1 MDNSNSTHT
10 FTISRQ
16 YLLLAVLAVSI
27 LACIFIISWARTP
40 EYRPLVQDMR
50 VVDAVKIVDILE
62 MHDISYRAELSQH
75 ILYVQ
80 KRDADQAR
88 LALARA
94 GFVFEYP
101 EKDRFTGLPEACTLL
116 EDQAGEKK
124 VKPLWE
130 QPWFMQSQRLLM
142 GALVMIVFILAV
154 IRPALSALI
163 YPQAKK

>member
-1 MDNSNSTHT
+1 MDNSNPTHT

-16 YLLLAVLAVSI
+16 YLLLAVLVVSI

-62 MHDISYRAELSQH
+62 MNDITYRAELSEH
-75 ILYVQ
+75 ILYVL
-80 KRDADQAR
+80 KRDADKAR

-101 EKDRFTGLPEACTLL
+101 EEALFTGLPEACTLL
-116 EDQAGEKK
+116 EDQVGEKK

-130 QPWFMQSQRLLM
+130 QPWFMQSLRLLT

-163 YPQAKK
+163 YPQKK